1 MGPLLLTSFY
11 LSPIWGGSRIART
24 RGIDWSDDDRHGEA
38 FDVSAHPT
46 TMGVVRNGPCDGMT
60 LADAI
65 ASYHQEI
72 LGDVPD
78 DAPLQVT
85 FMDPVETLSVQVH
98 PSEEYAQAAEGDHG
112 KVEAWYVLDAEPDA
126 TLIAGC
132 TTNDTEA
139 LRVAAAD
146 DSIGDRYGQRIE
158 MHEGDFILIPP
169 GTMHAL
175 GAGIFAVEVSSLGN
189 TTYRICDWGRGR
201 ELHVDKAFDVLDA
214 ASKPVVTHLG
224 AYDPGQV
231 NRERLGVNAG
241 FFRSYVVDTR
251 DSQTFT
257 CDHRYAVLTCVE
269 GFARIE
275 TADGCVDLGPTE
287 SCLIPASAGS
297 YTIIGP
303 CRVLRSVRC
312 P

>member
-65 ASYHQEI
+65 ASHHQEI

-175 GAGIFAVEVSSLGN
+175 GGGIFAVEVSSLGN
-189 TTYRICDWGRGR
+189 TTFASVTG
-201 ELHVDKAFDVLDA
+201 DVVA
-214 ASKPVVTHLG
+214 NSMW
-224 AYDPGQV
+224 
-231 NRERLGVNAG
+231 
-241 FFRSYVVDTR
+241 TR
-251 DSQTFT
+251 P
-257 CDHRYAVLTCVE
+257 LTC
-269 GFARIE
+269 
-275 TADGCVDLGPTE
+275 
-287 SCLIPASAGS
+287 LILPASLS
-297 YTIIGP
+297 
-303 CRVLRSVRC
+303 
-312 P
+312 